1 MPDAGPINAFAEWI
15 ASTWLAHLIGGH
27 MWAIP
32 TIQSFHYMSLA
43 ILFSSAVVVDLRI
56 LGMISKHQTIS
67 SLTKR
72 LVPGIWIGLAGAV
85 ITGLLL
91 LIAEPV
97 RSITTWE
104 FQWKMAMLLAVVI
117 LTASL
122 KRAVV
127 TNAAEWDAAPAL
139 PATARVAA
147 VSSMVLWMLIIL
159 AGRWIAYHA

>member
-1 MPDAGPINAFAEWI
+1 MPDAGPIADLAEWI
-15 ASTWLAHLIGGH
+15 ATTWLAHLIGGH

-43 ILFSSAVVVDLRI
+43 ILFASAAVVDLRL
-56 LGMISKHQTIS
+56 LGLISQRQTVS
-67 SLTKR
+67 SLTRR

-97 RSITTWE
+97 RSMTTWE
-104 FQWKMAMLLAVVI
+104 FQSKMAMLVVVVVLTVAMKRTVLAH
-117 LTASL
+117 
-122 KRAVV
+122 
-127 TNAAEWDAAPAL
+127 AAEWDGAAAL
-139 PATARVAA
+139 PVNARAMAVASPA
-147 VSSMVLWMLIIL
+147 LWMLIIL